1 LYLIYGALEKAQ
13 SLGGELKLDLKIDG
27 RKLSSTDVSAA
38 NKSLTLVNVNKVN
51 YLTAGKHTIT
61 FTAKTPYNETLI
73 LDNVVV

>member
-1 LYLIYGALEKAQ
+1 MNVIKPLSLKGEKDEEDI
-13 SLGGELKLDLKIDG
+13 SV
-27 RKLSSTDVSAA
+27 STDVSAA